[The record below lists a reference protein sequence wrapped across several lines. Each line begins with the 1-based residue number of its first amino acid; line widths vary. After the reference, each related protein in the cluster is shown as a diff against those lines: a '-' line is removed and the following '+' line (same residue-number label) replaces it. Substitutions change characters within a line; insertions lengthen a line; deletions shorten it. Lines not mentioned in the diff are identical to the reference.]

1 MENENIQRLR
11 YSKGQLLTAKD
22 FEDQQSYHREKLD
35 RFIERFPHG
44 IVTGLKVICS
54 AADSA
59 DMEDFEAFL
68 IQEGLAINDD
78 GKQLIVPKQEIR
90 VKVTDFNESRPYLG
104 LIYEEEEACVRQGC
118 ESPAKNN
125 RILEKVKVV
134 WSILPNTPD
143 QDQQGSIITVAKI
156 EARLNTTI
164 DETTLP
170 AEKKCTNHLI
180 LDKDKPGEP
189 VIRLDAGL
197 ITEEQIADDAISTDK
212 IKDLAIVQNKLAP
225 DIKAIPRGL
234 AGGDLE
240 GTYPDPTI
248 RGDFDAIPK
257 GPAGG
262 DLAGAYPNPTIKSSF
277 KAIPKGPAGGDLAGT
292 YPNPTIKSSF
302 KAIPKGP
309 AGGDLAGTYPNP
321 TIKSSFKAI
330 PKGPAGGDLAG
341 TYPDPTIR
349 SDFEAFPKGPAGGD
363 LAGAY
368 PDPTIRTG
376 AVSSD
381 KLSLNADNFGSGS
394 LGVGASANYD
404 ITIDENKLVSFQ
416 VRVTST
422 GGPLNWTML
431 GNEKIDPDQMKYYL
445 TVTNPGASIISY
457 DVLMITVG
465 TINV

>member
-1 MENENIQRLR
+1 
-11 YSKGQLLTAKD
+11 
-22 FEDQQSYHREKLD
+22 
-35 RFIERFPHG
+35 
-44 IVTGLKVICS
+44 
-54 AADSA
+54 
-59 DMEDFEAFL
+59 MEDFEAFL

-156 EARLNTTI
+156 EARSSTTI

-225 DIKAIPRGL
+225 DIKAIPRGQ

-330 PKGPAGGDLAG
+330 PKGPAGGDLVGTYPNPTINSSFKAIPKGPAGGDLAG

-394 LGVGASANYD
+394 LGVGASANHD

-431 GNEKIDPDQMKYYL
+431 GNEKIGTNQMKYYL
-445 TVTNPGASIISY
+445 TVANPAADPPADPPADPIAY